1 MDTRLETI
9 DKLRI
14 ATGCEME
21 AVLDVG
27 GISAEQY
34 KAVTQNYLL
43 MKMLEQL
50 EDINKSLN
58 LIAVYTG
65 KGYE

>member
-1 MDTRLETI
+1 MDTKLEPIERLKIYT
-9 DKLRI
+9 K
-14 ATGCEME
+14 CEME

-50 EDINKSLN
+50 EDIGKSLN
-58 LIAVYTG
+58 LIAVQTR
-65 KGYE
+65 KVDE